1 MVQDI
6 ARERVL
12 HNLLERQ
19 AKKYGRRTYM
29 YYEEKKFSFEEMNQ
43 RANQV
48 AGGLQKLGVHK
59 GDKVAVVMENCP
71 EVIFL
76 MFGLSKVGAVVVPIN
91 IYHKG
96 DIMAYMVDH
105 SDSSV
110 LVMHSQFID
119 RLEMVLKETSTIHT
133 VVILEGGG
141 EERTPESSVSNLVAI
156 AEQIGGFGKRL
167 VQWPDFIDND
177 GQYLHTN
184 VIFSDPIMIL
194 YTSGTTGPS
203 KGVLLPQN
211 LVYSQAEHFYTW
223 TLEFDLDEED
233 CIYNPSP
240 LCHAQAWHAGVNLS
254 LLRGARMVLKKK
266 FSARSHWD
274 DVKRFGCT
282 HSTAFGAANSI
293 LLLAEPKPDDAD
305 NPLRV
310 VLGGPASK
318 KLCREY
324 EARFGAKILEF
335 YGSTEL
341 GAPARNKISDFKPG
355 TCGKRHP
362 DYVIKIVDEDGI
374 EVGVNTPGEIL
385 VRPLKQSLMMLE
397 YYKMPEKTAEAWKD
411 LWFHTGDC
419 GYFDDDGFLHFSDRK
434 KDSLRRRGENI
445 SSFEVEKAVNSHPAV
460 RESAVFGVRSDFGDD
475 DVMLCL
481 ALKPGEILPPG
492 ELIAYCEE
500 RMAYFM
506 VPRYVRYM
514 EDLPKNA
521 VLRVEKYK
529 LREEGVTPD
538 TWDLEKSGY
547 KLKR

>member
-19 AKKYGRRTYM
+19 AEKYGRRTYM
-29 YYEEKKFSFEEMNQ
+29 YYEDKEFSFVEVNKK
-43 RANQV
+43 ANRV
-48 AGGLQKLGVHK
+48 VCGLQKLGVAK

-76 MFGLSKVGAVVVPIN
+76 MFGLSKLGAVVVPIN

-96 DIMAYMVDH
+96 DIMTYMVEH
-105 SDSSV
+105 SDSSI

-119 RLEMVLKETSTIHT
+119 RLGMVLKKTPKVQT
-133 VVILEGGG
+133 VVVLEGDSDDQAMD
-141 EERTPESSVSNLVAI
+141 SSDTSLVTAV
-156 AEQIGGFGKRL
+156 EQIGALGKQ
-167 VQWPDFIDND
+167 VVKWPEFVDND
-177 GQYLHTN
+177 GLYQQTD

-194 YTSGTTGPS
+194 YTSGTTGLS

-211 LVYSQAEHFYTW
+211 VLYSQAECFYTW
-223 TLEFDLDEED
+223 TLELDLHEED

-240 LCHAQAWHAGVNLS
+240 LFHAQAWHAGVNLA

-266 FSARSHWD
+266 FSASSHWD
-274 DVKRFGCT
+274 DIKRYGCT
-282 HSTAFGAANSI
+282 HSTAFGATNSI
-293 LLLAEPKPDDAD
+293 LLLADPKPDDAD
-305 NPLRV
+305 NPLKV
-310 VLGGPASK
+310 ILGGPASE
-318 KLCREY
+318 KLYQEF

-341 GAPARNKISDFKPG
+341 GAPTRNKISYCKPG

-362 DYVIKIVDEDGI
+362 DYAIKIVDEDGVD
-374 EVGVNTPGEIL
+374 VGVNTPGEVL
-385 VRPLKQSLMMLE
+385 ARPLKQSMMMLE
-397 YYKMPEKTAEAWKD
+397 YYKMPEKTVEAWGD

-419 GYFDDDGFLHFSDRK
+419 GFFDEDGFLHFSDRK

-445 SSFEVEKAVNSHPAV
+445 SSFEVEKVVNSHPAV
-460 RESAVFGVRSDFGDD
+460 RESAVIGVQSEFGDD
-475 DVMLCL
+475 EVMLCL
-481 ALKPGEILPPG
+481 ALKPGQILSP
-492 ELIAYCEE
+492 EDLIAFCED

-514 EDLPKNA
+514 DDLPKNV

-538 TWDLEKSGY
+538 TWDREKNGY

>member
-6 ARERVL
+6 VRERVM

-19 AKKYGRRTYM
+19 AEKYGRRTYM
-29 YYEEKKFSFEEMNQ
+29 YYEDKEFSFEEVNKK
-43 RANQV
+43 ANQV
-48 AGGLQKLGVHK
+48 ASGLQKLGVTK

-96 DIMAYMVDH
+96 DIMAYMVEH
-105 SDSSV
+105 SDSSI

-119 RLEMVLKETSTIHT
+119 RLGMVLKKASKIQT
-133 VVILEGGG
+133 VVILE
-141 EERTPESSVSNLVAI
+141 EDSDEQTMNSSASSLVI
-156 AEQIGGFGKRL
+156 VAEQIGAFGKQ
-167 VQWPDFIDND
+167 VMQWPEFIDNN
-177 GQYLHTN
+177 GQYLYTD

-194 YTSGTTGPS
+194 YTSGTTGLS

-211 LVYSQAEHFYTW
+211 LVYTQAEHFYTW

-240 LCHAQAWHAGVNLS
+240 LCHAQAWHAGVNLA

-266 FSARSHWD
+266 FSASSHWD
-274 DVKRFGCT
+274 DVKRYGCT

-305 NPLRV
+305 NPLKV
-310 VLGGPASK
+310 VLGGPASE

-341 GAPARNKISDFKPG
+341 GAAIRNKISDYKTG

-362 DYVIKIVDEDGI
+362 DYAIKIVNEDGI

-385 VRPLKQSLMMLE
+385 ARPLKQSMMMLE

-419 GYFDDDGFLHFSDRK
+419 GYFDDDGFFHFSDRK

-445 SSFEVEKAVNSHPAV
+445 SSFEVEKVVNSHPAV
-460 RESAVFGVRSDFGDD
+460 RESAVIGVRSDFGDD

-481 ALKPGEILPPG
+481 ALKPGETLPPE
-492 ELIAYCEE
+492 ELISFCED

-514 EDLPKNA
+514 ENLPKNA